1 LKEKEEALFVTRRDV
16 ENQRLLNSQNR
27 NANGDLA
34 AEKEALE
41 KHGAVLHGQNH
52 DLTHELDRFC

>member
-27 NANGDLA
+27 NANSDLS
-34 AEKEALE
+34 AEKDALE
-41 KHGAVLHGQNH
+41 KHGAILHG
-52 DLTHELDRFC
+52 